1 MKYYINSNALL
12 STFSVPSA
20 VADKHIKMA
29 GALQLRVL
37 LCVFRNAAEEIS
49 KEKIAKTLAVSE
61 YDVADALKFWADCGV
76 LSVDGNAVPTV
87 TVSPEEKPRTVRAA
101 AVKPGREEVARRG
114 IENEEI
120 AFLLRQSEQKFGRA
134 LRQNEAATLVWLH
147 DDEGMSVALILML
160 IEFAI
165 SEGKGNIGYIER
177 TAVSWIDDGVEDIS
191 AAEQKINEIYKSRS
205 CWSIVQKAFGIERRM
220 PSKKEE
226 EFALLWIG
234 ERKTDNELLTEAY
247 NRCIDNT
254 GKFSIPYIAKILDKW
269 YKDGVKT
276 VSDIKEN
283 AAKKKPD
290 SIAAYDSTFFESML
304 SAIDND

>member
-49 KEKIAKTLAVSE
+49 EEKIARTLSVSTE
-61 YDVADALKFWADCGV
+61 DVTDALKFWTFCGV
-76 LSVDGNAVPTV
+76 LSSDDAPAVTESLQV
-87 TVSPEEKPRTVRAA
+87 QEKPRTVRASS
-101 AVKPGREEVARRG
+101 VKPSREEVARRG

-160 IEFAI
+160 IEFSI

-177 TAVSWIDDGVEDIS
+177 TALSWIDDGVEDIS

-205 CWSIVQKAFGIERRM
+205 CWSIVQKAFGIDRRM

-234 ERKTDNELLTEAY
+234 ERKIGNDLLTEAY

-290 SIAAYDSTFFESML
+290 SIAAYDSTLFDSML